1 MTTMPVPTIL
11 RRTDD
16 RVLGKRLRRRQST
29 SGEGGAGAVVARTL
43 RQSSGKGLRQFL
55 SVTGRVA
62 KLVLLLLAAVVLLG
76 IVFTLAPTNGDNVI
90 VSNVLELARDAAGPF
105 RDVYEVS
112 DDADRE
118 LVVNYG
124 LAALVFFVGALLVG
138 RLGRGSS

>member
-1 MTTMPVPTIL
+1 M
-11 RRTDD
+11 DD
-16 RVLGKRLRRRQST
+16 RVLADRFHRRPAT
-29 SGEGGAGAVVARTL
+29 DGGGGERVAAVART
-43 RQSSGKGLRQFL
+43 RRPDRGKGLRELL
-55 SVTGRVA
+55 SVTGRIA
-62 KLVLLLLAAVVLLG
+62 KLVLLLLASVVLLG

-138 RLGRGSS
+138 RLGRSTS

>member
-1 MTTMPVPTIL
+1 M
-11 RRTDD
+11 DD
-16 RVLGKRLRRRQST
+16 RVLGDRFRRRPT
-29 SGEGGAGAVVARTL
+29 ADGASGDGAAARS
-43 RQSSGKGLRQFL
+43 RRPASGKGLREFL
-55 SVTGRVA
+55 SVTGRIA

-138 RLGRGSS
+138 RLGRSSA